1 MYMSMARIIKSAT
14 SRRVKNKLGMF
25 GKLKQILTAKQND

>member
-1 MYMSMARIIKSAT
+1 MSMAWIQGGGDFVRG
-14 SRRVKNKLGMF
+14 KNKLGMF